1 MVLVDVVKS
10 VSCCAET
17 LSLLQSFYVFLS
29 GSAVHKLWV
38 LLQTENGV
46 SVIELKS
53 ISDTRWACQ
62 ANMISAFCSR
72 LEIFLNLLQ
81 RIIDNDS
88 ESARVVAARGYL
100 GQVDRTFVR
109 YLFALKYILMSAK
122 SVSDFLQRPGNSLAD
137 AISVIE
143 SFELTLQ
150 EARSNDKCQVF
161 WDAADSACES
171 ADIPERVLRR
181 PRKLNSRL
189 AGTLVDAPVEAD
201 NTNSFQTFK
210 RNIFAVIDKM
220 LCEMNRRF
228 SECNKK
234 TMKGIDALTP
244 NSGNYLNDQTITEF
258 ACEYSSL
265 LTVDYLE
272 AEVANFRQLLKRKME
287 SNSADSY
294 CPASLLQLH
303 SYVHN
308 LCDAFSEFDKLVTIA
323 CTLPIS
329 TASCERSFSTLRI
342 IKSYL
347 RTTMANDRLHDL
359 MLLGIHRARASK
371 LNFDDVVL
379 RFARKYP
386 NSKIQLV

>member
-1 MVLVDVVKS
+1 
-10 VSCCAET
+10 
-17 LSLLQSFYVFLS
+17 
-29 GSAVHKLWV
+29 
-38 LLQTENGV
+38 
-46 SVIELKS
+46 
-53 ISDTRWACQ
+53 
-62 ANMISAFCSR
+62 
-72 LEIFLNLLQ
+72 
-81 RIIDNDS
+81 
-88 ESARVVAARGYL
+88 
-100 GQVDRTFVR
+100 
-109 YLFALKYILMSAK
+109 
-122 SVSDFLQRPGNSLAD
+122 
-137 AISVIE
+137 
-143 SFELTLQ
+143 
-150 EARSNDKCQVF
+150 
-161 WDAADSACES
+161 
-171 ADIPERVLRR
+171 
-181 PRKLNSRL
+181 
-189 AGTLVDAPVEAD
+189 
-201 NTNSFQTFK
+201 
-210 RNIFAVIDKM
+210 
-220 LCEMNRRF
+220 
-228 SECNKK
+228 
-234 TMKGIDALTP
+234 MKGIDALTP

-272 AEVANFRQLLKRKME
+272 AEVANFRQLLKRKKE
-287 SNSADSY
+287 SNSADSD

-347 RTTMANDRLHDL
+347 RTTMANDRLYDL